1 MTQSPI
7 DSSSD
12 ELRAGAS
19 RRQVLRAAGVA
30 TALGATSAI
39 AGASARQD
47 EDPPT
52 LRLGLV
58 GCGGRGGGAVRDA
71 LRADPNTKLVAMGDA
86 FDDRISSKLAE
97 LNAEEEFKGR
107 IDVPSERA
115 FAGFDCHEKV
125 TDNCDV
131 VLMASTPHFRPAQV
145 EYAVKAGKHMFVEK
159 PVATDAPGLRR
170 IWAACDEAKEKN
182 LAVVSGLC
190 YRYQNAKRATIEKI
204 REGAIGDIKAIECS
218 YDTGGLW
225 HRGQKPEWS
234 EMETQLRNWLYYTW
248 LSGDHIVEQHVHNL
262 DAINWAFQSP
272 PTEVF
277 GVGGRQSRTSDEY
290 GHIFDHFGLEYRY
303 PDDRFAMSMCRQQ
316 AGTDGR
322 VEEVITGADGT
333 ATLTSG
339 RAVLTGPNAW
349 RFKGPQRSP
358 YVQEHMDLQASI
370 RGTGDYLNEGQR
382 IAESTLTA
390 IMGREAAY
398 TGKVITFE
406 EALNSDQDL
415 MPDLAD
421 FTDMPT
427 PPVPIPG
434 QTRMNR
440 SDDVRP
446 TDA

>member
-1 MTQSPI
+1 MNDQNL
-7 DSSSD
+7 DRRD
-12 ELRAGAS
+12 FVRAVG
-19 RRQVLRAAGVA
+19 LAATVPTIVSA
-30 TALGATSAI
+30 APTILGS
-39 AGASARQD
+39 
-47 EDPPT
+47 
-52 LRLGLV
+52 RLGREDVINVGLI
-58 GCGGRGGGAVRDA
+58 GCGGRGSGAAVNALEAGPDVRIH
-71 LRADPNTKLVAMGDA
+71 AMGDL
-86 FDDRISSKLAE
+86 FPDRLQSSLGNLRKRDEA
-97 LNAEEEFKGR
+97 R
-107 IDVPSERA
+107 VDVPESRQ
-115 FAGFDCHEKV
+115 FTGFDAFKKV
-125 TDNCDV
+125 IGTDCDV
-131 VLMASTPHFRPAQV
+131 VILATPPGFRPQHFAAAV
-145 EYAVKAGKHMFVEK
+145 EAGKHVFMEK
-159 PVATDAPGLRR
+159 PVAVDATGIRTVMEAAAAANDRKLSVVAGTQRR
-170 IWAACDEAKEKN
+170 HEQCYLEAMER
-182 LAVVSGLC
+182 LH
-190 YRYQNAKRATIEKI
+190 R
-204 REGAIGDIKAIECS
+204 GDIGRLLAARCYWNMGS
-218 YDTGGLW
+218 LW
-225 HRGQKPEWS
+225 NVAAEPDRS
-234 EMETQLRNWLYYTW
+234 EAENQIRNWLYYTW

-290 GHIFDHFGLEYRY
+290 GHILDHFGLEYRY

>member
-1 MTQSPI
+1 MNDQNL
-7 DSSSD
+7 DRRD
-12 ELRAGAS
+12 FVRAVG
-19 RRQVLRAAGVA
+19 LAATVPTIVSA
-30 TALGATSAI
+30 APTILGS
-39 AGASARQD
+39 
-47 EDPPT
+47 
-52 LRLGLV
+52 RLGREDVINVGLI
-58 GCGGRGGGAVRDA
+58 GCGGRGSGAAVNALEAGPDVRIH
-71 LRADPNTKLVAMGDA
+71 AMGDL
-86 FDDRISSKLAE
+86 FPDRLQSSLGNLRKRDEA
-97 LNAEEEFKGR
+97 R
-107 IDVPSERA
+107 VDVPESRQ
-115 FAGFDCHEKV
+115 FTGFDAFKKV
-125 TDNCDV
+125 IGTDCDV
-131 VLMASTPHFRPAQV
+131 VILATPPGFRPQHFAAAV
-145 EYAVKAGKHMFVEK
+145 EAGKHVFMEK
-159 PVATDAPGLRR
+159 PVAVDATGIRTVMEAAAAANDRKLSVVAGTQRR
-170 IWAACDEAKEKN
+170 HEQCYLEAMER
-182 LAVVSGLC
+182 LH
-190 YRYQNAKRATIEKI
+190 R
-204 REGAIGDIKAIECS
+204 GDIGRLLAARCYWNMGS
-218 YDTGGLW
+218 LW
-225 HRGQKPEWS
+225 NVAAEPDRTEVENQI
-234 EMETQLRNWLYYTW
+234 RNWLYYTW

-303 PDDRFAMSMCRQQ
+303 PEDRFAMSMCRQQ

-406 EALNSDQDL
+406 DALNSDQDL

-421 FTDMPT
+421 FTDLPT

-446 TDA
+446 GDA

>member
-1 MTQSPI
+1 MN
-7 DSSSD
+7 DRNLD
-12 ELRAGAS
+12 RRDFVRAVG
-19 RRQVLRAAGVA
+19 LAAAVPSVVA
-30 TALGATSAI
+30 AAPTILGS
-39 AGASARQD
+39 
-47 EDPPT
+47 
-52 LRLGLV
+52 RLGREDVLNV
-58 GCGGRGGGAVRDA
+58 GLIGCGGRGSGAAVNALEASPDVRIH
-71 LRADPNTKLVAMGDA
+71 AMGDL
-86 FDDRISSKLAE
+86 FPDRLQGSLGNLRKRDEA
-97 LNAEEEFKGR
+97 R
-107 IDVPSERA
+107 VDVPESRQ
-115 FAGFDCHEKV
+115 FTGFDAFKKV
-125 TDNCDV
+125 IGTDCDV
-131 VLMASTPHFRPAQV
+131 VILATPPGFRPQHFAAAV
-145 EYAVKAGKHMFVEK
+145 EAGKHVFMEK
-159 PVATDAPGLRR
+159 PVAVDATGIRTVMEAAAAANDRKLSVVAGTQRR
-170 IWAACDEAKEKN
+170 HEQCYLEAMER
-182 LAVVSGLC
+182 LH
-190 YRYQNAKRATIEKI
+190 R
-204 REGAIGDIKAIECS
+204 GDIGRLLAARCYWNMGS
-218 YDTGGLW
+218 LW
-225 HRGQKPEWS
+225 NVAAEPDRS
-234 EMETQLRNWLYYTW
+234 EAENQIRNWLYYTW

-303 PDDRFAMSMCRQQ
+303 PGDRFAMSMCRQQ

-446 TDA
+446 GDA